1 MAGSAPWRTFPRP
14 PAIPKADVRR
24 VQPARSSHNADIA
37 GLNDRWEIALAEVQ
51 ICPDDGG
58 WVALERIEQID
69 GPLGQ
74 RVLWQQW
81 HQALLPD
88 GRGRQE
94 GWQLRHYVAT
104 ERTAVQVMIVVG

>member
-1 MAGSAPWRTFPRP
+1 MAVPVPWRTFPRP

-24 VQPARSSHNADIA
+24 VQPARSSHHADFA

-58 WVALERIEQID
+58 WVAVGRIEQID

-74 RVLWQQW
+74 RVLRQQW

-88 GRGRQE
+88 GCGRQE
-94 GWQLRHYVAT
+94 GRELRHYVAA
-104 ERTAVQVMIVVG
+104 ERTAA